1 MRALEGDMDNV
12 PAVDTRGDIF
22 TLVERGAPEQVAERA
37 RRDPALV
44 HARRDD
50 GATPLHVAAAGG
62 HKEVVSVLL
71 THGALVNARDHRG
84 WTPLHALIEMSART
98 DVADLLLAHGADID
112 ARDNLGHSPVSLAV
126 RFIHGPGGGWA
137 DHAGVTAFLLD
148 RGATLDIWAATVLDR
163 VGDLDALLR
172 AGPTLVDTREPVGTP
187 MGMGLTPLHHAAE
200 RGHLES
206 ARVLLAHG
214 ADARATDLRGRP
226 PLYLAAQG
234 MRFRKMRPS
243 PDVVDLLLAH
253 GAPLDVFAGAVLGR
267 TAHMAALLAD
277 DPAQVGARD
286 AGGYTPLHL
295 AAWNGKRDTATLLL
309 DAGAEFDAR
318 NGRGETP
325 LALAA
330 PYENEDGMSEIID
343 LLLDRGTTADI
354 FTAARLGFVAGVAAR
369 LREDPARAH
378 AHNRYG
384 RTPMQCAVE
393 KALWIPLG
401 TRWGRHWDVV
411 DLLAA
416 HGAHIE
422 TTVWTACALG
432 RTEDVAALLR
442 ADPRRANASG
452 LSALTPLHWAAYHG
466 HATVVDLLLID
477 GADTHATDP
486 YLGKT
491 PLQWARDAGHGVI
504 VARLQRPN

>member
-1 MRALEGDMDNV
+1 MGNV
-12 PAVDTRGDIF
+12 PTVDMWGDIF
-22 TLVERGAPEQVAERA
+22 TLIERGATEQVAEQA

-62 HKEVVSVLL
+62 HTEMISV
-71 THGALVNARDHRG
+71 
-84 WTPLHALIEMSART
+84 
-98 DVADLLLAHGADID
+98 LLAHGADID
-112 ARDNLGHSPVSLAV
+112 ARDNLGHSPVSLAA
-126 RFIHGPGGGWA
+126 RFIHGTGAGGWA

-148 RGATLDIWAATVLDR
+148 HGAALDVWAATILDR
-163 VGDLDALLR
+163 ADALDALLR
-172 AGPTLVDTREPVGTP
+172 ADPALVDAREPVGTP

-200 RGHLES
+200 RGHL
-206 ARVLLAHG
+206 AATRVLLAHG
-214 ADARATDLRGRP
+214 ADVRATDHRGRP
-226 PLYLAAQG
+226 PLYLAAQRV
-234 MRFRKMRPS
+234 RFRKMRPS

-253 GAPLDVFAGAVLGR
+253 GAPLDIFAGAVLGR
-267 TAHMAALLAD
+267 TDHVAKLLSN
-277 DPAQVGARD
+277 DPAQVNARD

-295 AAWNGKRDTATLLL
+295 PAWNGKRDTATLLL
-309 DAGAEFDAR
+309 DAGADINAR

-330 PYENEDGMSEIID
+330 LYENEDGMGAMID
-343 LLLDRGTTADI
+343 LLLDRGATADI

-369 LREDPARAH
+369 LHEDPDRAH
-378 AHNRYG
+378 AHNRYE

-411 DLLAA
+411 DLLVA
-416 HGAHIE
+416 HGARVE
-422 TTVWTACALG
+422 TSIWTACALG
-432 RTEDVAALLR
+432 QNEDVAGLLR
-442 ADPRRANASG
+442 GDPRLANASG

-466 HATVVDLLLID
+466 HAAVVDLLLAY
-477 GADTHATDP
+477 GADTEATDP

-491 PLQWARDAGHGVI
+491 PLQWARDAGHGAI
-504 VARLQRPN
+504 VARLQRHDNAAN